1 MAWMFIMSIS
11 NPDVTS
17 EHTQYIH
24 CTPYNMA
31 YKHKEILHHLAQNI
45 DTNISVECARFT
57 FQSCDA
63 LRVPVIDRVLEKAP

>member
-1 MAWMFIMSIS
+1 MFIMSTA

-24 CTPYNMA
+24 CLPYNMA

-45 DTNISVECARFT
+45 DTNISGECAWFT
-57 FQSCDA
+57 FKSCDA
-63 LRVPVIDRVLEKAP
+63 LRVTVIDSILEKTP